1 MRREKFQVKKRL
13 HTIFS
18 GAVQGVGFRFT
29 TERIARRFPVTGF
42 VRNLPE
48 GKVEVVAEGEEVSVQ
63 EFVAGLRE
71 AFSESIQGVETEWSE
86 AAGEFKGFG
95 IKF

>member
-1 MRREKFQVKKRL
+1 MKKRL
-13 HTIFS
+13 RAIFS

-42 VRNLPE
+42 VRNLSE
-48 GKVEVVAEGEEVSVQ
+48 GKVEVVAEGEEASVQ
-63 EFVAGLRE
+63 EFLAGLRE
-71 AFSESIQGVETEWSE
+71 AFSENIRGTETEWSE